1 MHPGVSVVIP
11 TLDEGAFVESAI
23 ESVRAASEVVV
34 VDGGSRDGTAS
45 LAAAA
50 GARVIESIA
59 CRGRQLDEGARAAS
73 GDWLLFLHADTR
85 LDPGWPAALAQTDG
99 ETVGG
104 AFRFAVDSARSVYRV
119 IEAGVALRCRVL
131 ALPYGDQAIFAR
143 RQAYLESGGFPHIP
157 LMEDVAFVRRLRGMG
172 KFRFLAPRAL
182 TSPRRWERLGVV
194 RATALNWTI
203 AALYA
208 AGCPATRLARFY

>member
-1 MHPGVSVVIP
+1 M
-11 TLDEGAFVESAI
+11 ESAI
-23 ESVRAASEVVV
+23 ESVIGAASEVIV
-34 VDGGSRDGTAS
+34 VDGGSRDGTTS

-50 GARVIESIA
+50 GARVIESMP

-73 GDWLLFLHADTR
+73 GEWLLFLHADTR
-85 LDPGWPAALAQTDG
+85 LDPGWPTALAQTDR

-104 AFRFAVDSARSVYRV
+104 AFRFAVDSARSVYRI

-131 ALPYGDQAIFAR
+131 GLPYGDQAIFAR
-143 RQAYLESGGFPHIP
+143 KQAYLDSGGFPHLP
-157 LMEDVAFVRRLRGMG
+157 LMEDLAFVRRLRRIG

-182 TSPRRWERLGVV
+182 TSPRRWERLGIV

-203 AALYA
+203 ATLYA
-208 AGCPATRLARFY
+208 AGYPAARLARFY